1 MALPSVPSEMQDIF
15 PIEKIRNIGFIAH
28 IDAGKTTVTEQVLY
42 ATGRIHRVGGVDD
55 GTTAMDWMPQERER
69 GITITAAATS
79 AQWQDCRINIIDT
92 PGHVDFTAE
101 VERSLRVL
109 DGGVVVLDAVAGVQS
124 QSETV
129 WRQADTYSVP
139 RICFVNKMDR
149 VGASYERT
157 LDSIRRR
164 LNGNPVPVQLPM
176 GEEAEF
182 CGTIDLIGGRATVY
196 PVGRGNRNGAEDYEE
211 MPVPAQF
218 EEDYLRYRQEMIE
231 KIVETD
237 EQLLIRYLEGEEL
250 SPEDLRGALRRATV
264 DQTLV
269 PVLCG
274 SAISGKGIH
283 PLLDAVLLYLP
294 SPSDVPPVEGISVQ
308 TEETQLRYPEE
319 EGPLAALA
327 FKVATDPYV
336 GRLVFLR
343 IYSGKVKSGASVQNV
358 SRKGRERMGRLL
370 LMHANH
376 REELEDVTAGNIC
389 AAVGLKNTFTGDTIC
404 ADLDQVILEP
414 PKFPSPVVSVAIEPM
429 TRADQDRLSDALRKL
444 SDEDPTFVV
453 RFNEETGQTVMSGMG
468 ELHLEVLVDR
478 MRREFNVEA
487 QVGRPRVSYRETVT
501 QPYRSDARFV
511 RQTGGHGQY
520 GHVVVDL
527 EPLGRG
533 EGTQFVNAISGG
545 VIPREYIPAVERG
558 VREALDNGPMGGY
571 PLVDLKVTLVDGSYH
586 TVDSSEMAFRS
597 AGMMAIREGVSKAA
611 PALLE
616 PIADLEVV
624 TPGEFLSDV
633 IADLG
638 TRRAQIRT
646 IEGTE
651 GIQTVRALVPLGE
664 TFSYTTA
671 LRSITQGRASYTME
685 FRYYEPVPDGLLRTL
700 L

>member
-1 MALPSVPSEMQDIF
+1 
-15 PIEKIRNIGFIAH
+15 
-28 IDAGKTTVTEQVLY
+28 
-42 ATGRIHRVGGVDD
+42 
-55 GTTAMDWMPQERER
+55 MDWMEQEQER
-69 GITITAAATS
+69 GITITSAATTCI
-79 AQWQDCRINIIDT
+79 WKDIRINIIDT

-157 LDSIRRR
+157 IESVRRR
-164 LNGNPVPVQLPM
+164 LNANPVPIQLPM
-176 GEEAEF
+176 GEETDF
-182 CGTIDLIGGRATVY
+182 YGMIDLIGGRATIY
-196 PVGRGNRNGAEDYEE
+196 PVGRTNGGSPESYEE
-211 MPVPAQF
+211 IPVPAEF
-218 EEDYLRYRQEMIE
+218 EDDYQRYRQAMVE
-231 KIVETD
+231 KIAETD

-250 SPEDLRGALRRATV
+250 GPDDLRDALRRATV
-264 DQTLV
+264 KQTLV
-269 PVLCG
+269 PVMCG
-274 SAISGKGIH
+274 SAISGKGVH
-283 PLLDAVLLYLP
+283 PLLDAVLYYLP
-294 SPSDVPPVEGISVQ
+294 SPSDVPPVEGVNPRNDAV
-308 TEETQLRYPEE
+308 ELRHPDED
-319 EGPLAALA
+319 GPMAALA

-343 IYSGKVKSGASVQNV
+343 VYSGRVKTGASVQNV

-376 REELEDVTAGNIC
+376 REEMEEVTAGNIC

-404 ADLDQVILEP
+404 LDRDQVILEP
-414 PKFPSPVVSVAIEPM
+414 PKFPAPVVSVAIEPM
-429 TRADQDRLSDALRKL
+429 TRADQDRLTDALRKL

-453 RFNEETGQTVMSGMG
+453 RVNEETGQTIMSGMG

-478 MRREFNVEA
+478 MRREFGVEA
-487 QVGRPRVSYRETVT
+487 QVGRPRVSYRETLT
-501 QPYRSDARFV
+501 RAYRSEARFV

-520 GHVVVDL
+520 GHVVLQL
-527 EPLGRG
+527 EPLERG
-533 EGTQFVNAISGG
+533 EGIQFVNAIAGG
-545 VIPREYIPAVERG
+545 VIPREYIPAVEKG
-558 VREALDNGPMGGY
+558 VKDALDNGPLAGY
-571 PLVDLKVTLVDGSYH
+571 PLVDVKVSLVDGSFH
-586 TVDSSEMAFRS
+586 PVDSSELAFRS
-597 AGMMAIREGVSKAA
+597 AGMMAIREGAGKAA

-624 TPGEFLSDV
+624 TPGQYLSEV

-646 IEGTE
+646 IEGQDDL
-651 GIQTVRALVPLGE
+651 QTVRALIPLGE

-671 LRSITQGRASYTME
+671 LRSGTQGRASYTME
-685 FRYYEPVPDGLLRTL
+685 FRYYEPVPEGLLKSL
-700 L
+700 AKV